1 MKRVCFDENERMT
14 EGQDEGASEI
24 ESGTKLSTNK
34 NYWGLKLHNLDHVM
48 YMRLSAFLTTTK
60 EVRTLVDNKAAS

>member
-1 MKRVCFDENERMT
+1 MKRVCFDENERKT

-34 NYWGLKLHNLDHVM
+34 NYRGL
-48 YMRLSAFLTTTK
+48 
-60 EVRTLVDNKAAS
+60 